1 MSANQFSIFI
11 LGIDFSIPKQMGKPL
26 LGLRNIKKRSS
37 LKHLGRGSFV
47 DQGLT
52 RYLSL
57 V

>member
-1 MSANQFSIFI
+1 MSANQFSVFI

-26 LGLRNIKKRSS
+26 LGLRNSKKKSS

-47 DQGLT
+47 DQLLT